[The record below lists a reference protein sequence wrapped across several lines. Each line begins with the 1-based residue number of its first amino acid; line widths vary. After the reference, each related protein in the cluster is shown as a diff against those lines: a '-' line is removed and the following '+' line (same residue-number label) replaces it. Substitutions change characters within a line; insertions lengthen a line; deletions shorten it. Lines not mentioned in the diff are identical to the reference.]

1 MWDLSLVLDALK
13 AFPFE
18 PLDSV
23 EFKYLSLKT
32 PERSSQLNMWE
43 TYTRRPSVL
52 RVSSSGQ
59 MTKSSSNLDMAMFL
73 K

>member
-32 PERSSQLNMWE
+32 PERSSQKN
-43 TYTRRPSVL
+43 V
-52 RVSSSGQ
+52 
-59 MTKSSSNLDMAMFL
+59 F
-73 K
+73 

>member
-32 PERSSQLNMWE
+32 QKCFLTALPLSSVKHVGDLHA
-43 TYTRRPSVL
+43 PSVSAACL
-52 RVSSSGQ
+52 EFRP
-59 MTKSSSNLDMAMFL
+59 ND
-73 K
+73 